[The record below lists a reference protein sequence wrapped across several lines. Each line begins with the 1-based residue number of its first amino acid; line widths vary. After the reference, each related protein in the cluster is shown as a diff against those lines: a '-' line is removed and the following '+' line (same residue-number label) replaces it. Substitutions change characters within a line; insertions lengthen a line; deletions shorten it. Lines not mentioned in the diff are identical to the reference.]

1 MEEVKENEIKN
12 VRVKGDIAKELKME
26 RSKTASQEGNK

>member
-12 VRVKGDIAKELKME
+12 VRVKEYIAKELH
-26 RSKTASQEGNK
+26 RGRGKTGSQEGN